1 MGLINNLAK
10 RLDSF
15 INMMASLGT
24 GKDKSAGF
32 EFQIKPRLD
41 FFTLDNL
48 YAREPFTQKIVD
60 LRADEIT
67 KILPEITHSEATKI
81 LEFYTNSKKGFYK
94 ALNKALKYRTLH
106 GSGFILIDFD
116 DNKPTSEPLDFKNL
130 KDVKIKK
137 LTVIDKHLI
146 QPYPYYTPF
155 QDIEYWQPITANTNN
170 IIYHS
175 SRVIWLDGIDA
186 GERMRTT
193 NNGMGESLIDTL
205 YESIKN
211 VNITHNIVPSIIVE
225 FVQGIYKIKGINAAI
240 ARNNKKAVD
249 EIKEM
254 LEITSW
260 GQSVTNKI
268 VIDSENDY
276 VKNSTNVSGL
286 PEMVN
291 VSERKL
297 IAASKMPHS
306 LLMGESPGS
315 SLGEAG
321 ASQKRDWYDFIA
333 SEQTNVANPAIEQF
347 NEIIQAILGSNEKI
361 IYKHVPLWQ
370 PTELEQAELREI
382 QSKVDIAYHSLGVDN
397 EDIINSRFKDGKYN
411 TNTIIT
417 KPIEKVKR
425 IFTAISDKIKGNN
438 DKKKDKKVA

>member
-1 MGLINNLAK
+1 
-10 RLDSF
+10 
-15 INMMASLGT
+15 
-24 GKDKSAGF
+24 
-32 EFQIKPRLD
+32 
-41 FFTLDNL
+41 
-48 YAREPFTQKIVD
+48 
-60 LRADEIT
+60 
-67 KILPEITHSEATKI
+67 
-81 LEFYTNSKKGFYK
+81 
-94 ALNKALKYRTLH
+94 
-106 GSGFILIDFD
+106 
-116 DNKPTSEPLDFKNL
+116 
-130 KDVKIKK
+130 
-137 LTVIDKHLI
+137 
-146 QPYPYYTPF
+146 
-155 QDIEYWQPITANTNN
+155 
-170 IIYHS
+170 
-175 SRVIWLDGIDA
+175 
-186 GERMRTT
+186 
-193 NNGMGESLIDTL
+193 
-205 YESIKN
+205 
-211 VNITHNIVPSIIVE
+211 
-225 FVQGIYKIKGINAAI
+225 
-240 ARNNKKAVD
+240 
-249 EIKEM
+249 M

-347 NEIIQAILGSNEKI
+347 NEIVQAILGSNEKI